1 MNKECAQG
9 VFIRFID
16 FRGELLIRTSAIDG
30 LAPLEK
36 DKATC
41 VFLNGNR
48 VTVELPFEHVFNAL
62 HMAQNISSTKPDIYT
77 EITCSDKELSGA

>member
-9 VFIRFID
+9 VFIRFVD
-16 FRGELLIRTSAIDG
+16 FRGELIIRVSAIDG

-41 VFLNGNR
+41 VF
-48 VTVELPFEHVFNAL
+48 
-62 HMAQNISSTKPDIYT
+62 
-77 EITCSDKELSGA
+77 

>member
-9 VFIRFID
+9 VFIRFVD
-16 FRGELLIRTSAIDG
+16 FRGELIIRVSAIDG

-48 VTVELPFEHVFNAL
+48 VTVELPFDVVSAVL
-62 HMAQNISSTKPDIYT
+62 QMAQNATATTPNKYT
-77 EITCSDKELSGA
+77 EILCENKEC